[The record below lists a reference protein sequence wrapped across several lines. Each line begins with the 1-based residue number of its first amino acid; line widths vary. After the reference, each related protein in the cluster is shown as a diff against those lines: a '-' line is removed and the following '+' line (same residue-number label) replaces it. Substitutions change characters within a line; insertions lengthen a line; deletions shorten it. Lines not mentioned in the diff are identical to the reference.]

1 MAAVDLNY
9 ELINCDDDEC
19 AKRGKG
25 TRTLSFLNCFSF
37 SLIVSACLLLTVFL
51 FLFSEE
57 NHLGGRSRERY
68 GHLRLVSGL
77 VHGGGRRVLCLGSGN
92 QKVMKLHVDFQK
104 P

>member
-25 TRTLSFLNCFSF
+25 TRTLSFL
-37 SLIVSACLLLTVFL
+37 IVSACLLLTIFL

-68 GHLRLVSGL
+68 GQLRLISRL
-77 VHGGGRRVLCLGSGN
+77 VHGGGRRVLCPRSEN
-92 QKVMKLHVDFQK
+92 QKVMMQN
-104 P
+104 

>member
-1 MAAVDLNY
+1 MAAVELNY
-9 ELINCDDDEC
+9 ELINCDGDEC

-77 VHGGGRRVLCLGSGN
+77 VHGGGRRVLCLRSGN